1 MHTFIATSKACK
13 QYYASRGSLF
23 SHFTAGY
30 LSGITLSMVKTYET
44 IDFLKVKLKLSE
56 HFKNVAVAITFLR
69 LTGFDLTGIFNI
81 GVNT

>member
-1 MHTFIATSKACK
+1 
-13 QYYASRGSLF
+13 
-23 SHFTAGY
+23 
-30 LSGITLSMVKTYET
+30 MVKTYET